1 MDGLREWV
9 LARVDDYPNALGGF
23 NGKFGA
29 MTMGLKK
36 LILLVSLLLPSLAG
50 ADIYMFVDSNGTAN
64 FTNVPISSD
73 FKLYIREKPRPG
85 GVKGAGASKS
95 SKGNYFHP
103 EIKDAAKTF
112 GVEYSLVKAVI
123 KAESDFNPGAVSKK
137 GATGL
142 MQIMPFNYNSLN
154 INDPFDPGQNIM
166 GGTRYLKLL
175 MKRYKEDIPLVL
187 AAYNAGPDVVDRYNS
202 VPPYGETQ
210 SYVNRVM
217 KLYSLYRGA
226 TVDL

>member
-1 MDGLREWV
+1 
-9 LARVDDYPNALGGF
+9 
-23 NGKFGA
+23 
-29 MTMGLKK
+29 MGLKN
-36 LILLVSLLLPSLAG
+36 LILLAAFILPSLAG
-50 ADIYMFVDSNGTAN
+50 ADIYMFIDSSGTAN
-64 FTNVPISSD
+64 FTNVPISQD
-73 FKLYIREKPRPG
+73 FKLYIREKPQPG
-85 GVKGAGASKS
+85 KVKGSGASKS
-95 SKGNYFHP
+95 GKGNNFHP

-112 GVEYSLVKAVI
+112 GVDYSLVKAVI

-142 MQIMPFNYNSLN
+142 MQIMPFNWDSLN

-166 GGTRYLKLL
+166 GGTQYLKLL
-175 MKRYKEDIPLVL
+175 MIRYKGNLPLVL
-187 AAYNAGPDVVDRYNS
+187 AAYNAGPDVVDKYNS

-210 SYVNRVM
+210 SYVTRVM